1 MKPVEMLEYLIGNS
15 SDIGDL
21 VLDPFLGS
29 GSTMVA
35 AEQTGRVCYGVELE
49 PKYCQVIVQRLKR
62 LNPEMEVKKNGV
74 VWDTT

>member
-1 MKPVEMLEYLIGNS
+1 MLEYLIGNS